1 MKKAEKILK
10 DFDLRKTNFRIEL
23 VALFLNSTSLT
34 ADDIKEKISAT
45 KDKVTIYRALEA
57 FEKKCMIHRVPDK
70 DNLIRYA
77 ICQRNSSCSHDH
89 NHAHFICNV
98 CADTFCI
105 ESINTPIVKN
115 EEGFNIKKSKL
126 ILEGECPSCQ

>member
-23 VALFLNSTSLT
+23 VALLNSTSLT

-57 FEKKCMIHRVPDK
+57 FEK
-70 DNLIRYA
+70 NA
-77 ICQRNSSCSHDH
+77 
-89 NHAHFICNV
+89 
-98 CADTFCI
+98 
-105 ESINTPIVKN
+105 
-115 EEGFNIKKSKL
+115 
-126 ILEGECPSCQ
+126 

>member
-1 MKKAEKILK
+1 
-10 DFDLRKTNFRIEL
+10 
-23 VALFLNSTSLT
+23 
-34 ADDIKEKISAT
+34 
-45 KDKVTIYRALEA
+45 
-57 FEKKCMIHRVPDK
+57 MIHRVPDK

-105 ESINTPIVKN
+105 ESINTPIIKN
-115 EEGFNIKKSKL
+115 KEGFNIKKSKL